1 LGSLYRPKEYLRP
14 KNINEAISLLD
25 KYGEKAKILAGGTD
39 FLVVK
44 PPEIEYLIDITNL
57 DLNYIKRNENG
68 LKIGATTT
76 LNEIKN
82 SEILENSP
90 YSVLV
95 KTACNHSDPS
105 IRNMA
110 TIGGNISHAV
120 PSADMAPPLMALD
133 ASARIVSTNGERIV
147 AIEDYFLG
155 PKVCCLGS
163 NELLVEIQV
172 PNQPD
177 NTKVA
182 FNKIGRTSRDLALV
196 NAAVRVTLD
205 DEGTCKD
212 VRIILGAVAPTPLRC
227 KQAEA
232 ILRGKKVDDL
242 NIEKTAQKASEEAKP
257 INDIRASAEYRRA
270 ICRVL
275 VKRALKECIEKLR
288 R

>member
-1 LGSLYRPKEYLRP
+1 LGKLFRPKEYFRP
-14 KNINEAISLLD
+14 STVKETISLLA
-25 KYGEKAKILAGGTD
+25 KYEGRAKILAGGTD
-39 FLVVK
+39 LLVVK
-44 PPEIEYLIDITNL
+44 PPKTEYLIDVTNL
-57 DLNYIKRNENG
+57 DLNYIKSDEKG

-82 SEILENSP
+82 SKLLENSP
-90 YSVLV
+90 YNILV
-95 KTACNHSDPS
+95 ETARNHSDPS

-133 ASARIVSTNGERIV
+133 ATGRIVHSTGERV
-147 AIEDYFLG
+147 VKVEEYFLG
-155 PKVCCLGS
+155 PKVCCLG
-163 NELLVEIQV
+163 NDELLVEIQV
-172 PNQPD
+172 PKQPD
-177 NTKVA
+177 RTEAV
-182 FNKIGRTSRDLALV
+182 FQKIGRTSRDLALV
-196 NAAVRVTLD
+196 NAAVRVTQD
-205 DEGTCKD
+205 DEGACKD

-232 ILRGKKVDDL
+232 ILRGKKMDDL
-242 NIEKTAQKASEEAKP
+242 IIEKAAQKASEEAKP
-257 INDIRASAEYRRA
+257 INDIRASAEYRRT